1 MIRDILTNSFQLTE
15 DQIKQTF
22 QLFDKDNDGEITV
35 KEIGAVLRKLKQ
47 NPTDSEVESMVRE
60 LDHDGNGVI
69 TLDEFKQAI
78 SKKAEVL
85 TKDEIWNAFKWVF
98 VKSTVVDNTKQNFR

>member
-1 MIRDILTNSFQLTE
+1 MIREILTSSFQLTD

-47 NPTDSEVESMVRE
+47 NPTDNEVESMVRE

-69 TLDEFKQAI
+69 TLDEFKHAI
-78 SKKAEVL
+78 SKKVEVL
-85 TKDEIWNAFKWVF
+85 TKDEIWNAFK
-98 VKSTVVDNTKQNFR
+98 